1 MGQPIRE
8 AGGASG
14 WREVILFL
22 IREVW
27 EAGGEGKNSREARG
41 APLVSPACCCE
52 YDSGKTMSSIETK
65 KGDLKKIKL
74 SLNCIVLSYLIL
86 FYLIYLIDY
95 MFALVI
101 TWS

>member
-27 EAGGEGKNSREARG
+27 EAGGEGKK
-41 APLVSPACCCE
+41 L
-52 YDSGKTMSSIETK
+52 
-65 KGDLKKIKL
+65 KGGERRTPCVP
-74 SLNCIVLSYLIL
+74 SLLLRI
-86 FYLIYLIDY
+86 
-95 MFALVI
+95 
-101 TWS
+101 